1 MMRVM
6 KYGSWMAASLFAILL
21 VAPARGGEILDRI
34 VATVNGQIILQ
45 SDWQDALQYEA
56 LMSARPLDQ
65 FSAAERKAVLDRL
78 IDQELLREQMR
89 SSDAPR
95 ATDAQIRQR
104 LAEIRKSYPAA
115 DSQETWL
122 RLLASHGFTEDQ
134 LKQRI
139 ALEIELL
146 GLVDARL
153 RPSVNIDT
161 ASIESYYNRELL
173 PQLRQQ
179 GASEVPL
186 ADVTPKIRELLT
198 QEKVSEL
205 LVAWLQNLRAD
216 SDIHN
221 GAEPAGSPDETR

>member
-1 MMRVM
+1 MM
-6 KYGSWMAASLFAILL
+6 KAKKHGPWMLVSLLAVLL
-21 VAPARGGEILDRI
+21 TAPARGGEILDRI

-65 FSAAERKAVLDRL
+65 FSAAERKASLDRL

-95 ATDAQIRQR
+95 ATDAQIAQR
-104 LAEIRKSYPAA
+104 LAEIRKLYPGT
-115 DSQETWL
+115 DSQEAWL

-139 ALEIELL
+139 GLQIELL

-216 SDIHN
+216 SDIHT
-221 GAEPAGSPDETR
+221 GANPAGSPDETR